1 MRQEASF
8 FDDHDP
14 RLIYIA
20 KKLQE
25 SLAVEL
31 LLSENGVEY
40 GVETDQYRGGFIF
53 QTERTGA
60 FFYVRP
66 DVEDQARSLLSQHG
80 YRPAEPTPD
89 ERTDGASAS

>member
-8 FDDHDP
+8 FDDHEP

-20 KKLQE
+20 KKLKE
-25 SLAVEL
+25 SLAIEL
-31 LLSENGVEY
+31 LLCENGVEY

-66 DVEDQARSLLSQHG
+66 DTEEKARSLLLDHG
-80 YRPAEPTPD
+80 YTPAEHDRDP
-89 ERTDGASAS
+89 SAAA

>member
-1 MRQEASF
+1 MRQEPSF

-20 KKLQE
+20 KRLKE

-40 GVETDQYRGGFIF
+40 GVEADQYRGGFIF
-53 QTERTGA
+53 QSQRIGA

-66 DVEDQARSLLSQHG
+66 DAEEAARSLLAQYG
-80 YRPAEPTPD
+80 YRPADPLKQ
-89 ERTDGASAS
+89 

>member
-8 FDDHDP
+8 FDDHEP

-20 KKLQE
+20 KRLKE

-31 LLSENGVEY
+31 LLTENSVDY
-40 GVETDQYRGGFIF
+40 GVETDQYRGGFVF

-66 DVEDQARSLLSQHG
+66 DTEASARNLLTQHG
-80 YRPAEPTPD
+80 YRPAEHIPD
-89 ERTDGASAS
+89 EAAAS

>member
-1 MRQEASF
+1 MRQDASY

-20 KKLQE
+20 KKLKE

-31 LLSENGVEY
+31 LLCENGVDY
-40 GVETDQYRGGFIF
+40 GVETDQFRGGFVF

-60 FFYVRP
+60 FFYVRS
-66 DVEDQARSLLSQHG
+66 DVEADARNLLAQHG
-80 YRPAEPTPD
+80 YRPAEHAPD
-89 ERTDGASAS
+89 EAPAS

>member
-1 MRQEASF
+1 MRQDSSF

-20 KKLQE
+20 KKLKE

-40 GVETDQYRGGFIF
+40 GVETDQYRGGFVF
-53 QTERTGA
+53 QTQRTGA

-66 DVEDQARSLLSQHG
+66 DSEEIARNLLTRNG
-80 YRPAEPTPD
+80 YRPAQPTPN
-89 ERTDGASAS
+89 EAPPCRS

>member
-8 FDDHDP
+8 FENHDP

-20 KKLQE
+20 KKLKE

-31 LLSENGVEY
+31 LLSENAVEY
-40 GVETDQYRGGFIF
+40 GVEADNYRGGFVF
-53 QTERTGA
+53 QTERIGA

-66 DVEDQARSLLSQHG
+66 GDEGRARDVLAQHG
-80 YRPAEPTPD
+80 YRPAENQSG
-89 ERTDGASAS
+89 EAAAS

>member
-8 FDDHDP
+8 FDNHDA
-14 RLIYIA
+14 RLIFIA
-20 KKLQE
+20 KKLKE

-40 GVETDQYRGGFIF
+40 GVEADQYRGGFIF

-66 DVEDQARSLLSQHG
+66 DAEESARSLLSQNG
-80 YRPAEPTPD
+80 YQPAELTPR
-89 ERTDGASAS
+89 EAPSCPS

>member
-1 MRQEASF
+1 MRQDASY
-8 FDDHDP
+8 FDEHDP

-20 KKLQE
+20 RKLKE

-40 GVETDQYRGGFIF
+40 GVETDQYRGGFLF

-66 DVEDQARSLLSQHG
+66 ETEEAARSLLSQHG
-80 YRPAEPTPD
+80 YRPADRAPD
-89 ERTDGASAS
+89 EAPAR

>member
-1 MRQEASF
+1 MRQDATY

-14 RLIYIA
+14 CLIFIA
-20 KKLQE
+20 KKLKE

-31 LLSENGVEY
+31 LLCENGVDY

-66 DVEDQARSLLSQHG
+66 DAEESARSLLARHG
-80 YRPAEPTPD
+80 YRPADQPQSA
-89 ERTDGASAS
+89 RGAR

>member
-1 MRQEASF
+1 MRQEASY
-8 FDDHDP
+8 FDGHDP
-14 RLIYIA
+14 CLIYIA
-20 KKLQE
+20 KRLKE

-53 QTERTGA
+53 QSDRMGA

-66 DVEDQARSLLSQHG
+66 EAEEGARTLLSQNG
-80 YRPAEPTPD
+80 YHPAERSPD
-89 ERTDGASAS
+89 AA

>member
-1 MRQEASF
+1 MRQEPSF
-8 FDDHDP
+8 FDSHEP

-20 KKLQE
+20 KKLKE

-31 LLSENGVEY
+31 LLTENGVEY

-53 QTERTGA
+53 VTERTGA

-66 DVEDQARSLLSQHG
+66 DDEHSARSLLTRHG
-80 YRPAEPTPD
+80 YRPADPLVNET
-89 ERTDGASAS
+89 TAG

>member
-8 FDDHDP
+8 FDEHSP
-14 RLIYIA
+14 RLIFIA
-20 KKLQE
+20 KRLKE

-40 GVETDQYRGGFIF
+40 GVEADNYKGGLIF
-53 QTERTGA
+53 PAQRVGA

-66 DVEDQARSLLSQHG
+66 EAEERARGLLKQNG
-80 YRPAEPTPD
+80 YRPAEPAPD
-89 ERTDGASAS
+89 EAAAS

>member
-14 RLIYIA
+14 RLVYIA
-20 KKLQE
+20 KKLRE

-66 DVEDQARSLLSQHG
+66 DAEDHARGLLAQNG
-80 YRPAEPTPD
+80 YRPAQPSPNEAQ
-89 ERTDGASAS
+89 AS

>member
-8 FDDHDP
+8 FDDNDP

-66 DVEDQARSLLSQHG
+66 DVEESARDLLTQHG
-80 YRPAEPTPD
+80 YRPAP
-89 ERTDGASAS
+89 AS

>member
-1 MRQEASF
+1 MRQEASY

-14 RLIYIA
+14 CLIYIA
-20 KKLQE
+20 KKLKE

-31 LLSENGVEY
+31 LLSENGFDY

-53 QTERTGA
+53 QADRTGA

-66 DVEDQARSLLSQHG
+66 EAEEGARSLLAEHG
-80 YRPAEPTPD
+80 YRPAERAPD
-89 ERTDGASAS
+89 EAPAT

>member
-1 MRQEASF
+1 MRQQPSY
-8 FDDHDP
+8 FDEHEP

-20 KKLQE
+20 KTLKE
-25 SLAVEL
+25 SLAVEI
-31 LLSENGVEY
+31 LLSEKGVEY

-66 DVEDQARSLLSQHG
+66 DVEEDSRRVLAENG
-80 YRPAEPTPD
+80 YHPAERTPTEAP
-89 ERTDGASAS
+89 AS